1 MQDLDMKNI
10 ILGVNQS
17 HDTSVAC
24 INNESGEVVAVY
36 EEERCRRQKHF
47 SPIDDAGFDTHEN
60 EGTEA
65 YENFGLL
72 AIDHKQLHNP
82 SALAISS
89 FDRRAFNLFFK
100 DRVYKDRIL
109 QKELIAEISGEQLSL
124 SRIKDIQK
132 SFGES
137 VFKKNEVF
145 DEEDNHINQA
155 IARQCNV
162 DSYYFDIRN
171 HHYYHAICG
180 SHLSPY
186 DEAIVIAWDGGG
198 AQSYF
203 EEYPMYQEI
212 ETIWH
217 YKDNTVTPI
226 WKRLS
231 NQRFVHSLHFD
242 MDAFGEDAFMC
253 YEDLETNID
262 DVPVV
267 FTSMPSMGMNFSQ
280 MSYAL
285 GCDKMGRAAGKVMG
299 MASYGKAH
307 PKVFT
312 KHTEAQRLELKS
324 LEHSKE
330 IIQRALDMVPDCK
343 NVVLSGG
350 YSLNCTNNYKYL
362 QAFPDVQFFVD
373 PIPHD
378 GGTAVGVAIDYWRNH
393 AGN

>member
-1 MQDLDMKNI
+1 MNDNI

-17 HDTSVAC
+17 HDTSIAC
-24 INNESGEVVAVY
+24 IDKESGEVLNVY

-60 EGTEA
+60 EGLDSYA
-65 YENFGLL
+65 DFALL
-72 AIDHKQLHNP
+72 AIDHKQLHEP

-89 FDRRAFNLFFK
+89 FDRRDFGVKFK

-109 QKELIAEISGEQLSL
+109 QKELTEEFSSAQLTLKRIEEI
-124 SRIKDIQK
+124 RKN
-132 SFGES
+132 FGAS
-137 VFKKNEVF
+137 VFADNHTF
-145 DEEDNHINQA
+145 TDEDDHINQA
-155 IARQCNV
+155 IARQV
-162 DSYYFDIRN
+162 GLEEYHFDIRH
-171 HHYYHAICG
+171 HHYYHAVCG

-198 AQSYF
+198 AQTYF
-203 EEYPMYQEI
+203 DEFPMYQEI

-217 YKDNTVTPI
+217 YKNNQVTPI

-231 NQRFVHSLHFD
+231 NQRFSHSMHFD
-242 MDAFGEDAFMC
+242 LDAFGEDAFMC
-253 YEDLETNID
+253 YTDEIYERDG
-262 DVPVV
+262 VPVV
-267 FTSMPSMGMNFSQ
+267 LTSMPSMGMNFSQ

-285 GCDKMGRAAGKVMG
+285 GADKMGRASGKVMG
-299 MASYGKAH
+299 MASYGGAH

-312 KHTEAQRLELKS
+312 KHTEAQRLELTS

-330 IIQRALDMVPDCK
+330 IIQKALDMVPDCK